1 MFDLPV
7 GDESWEARRLEA
19 LARSMVDG
27 LAVWSRELAR
37 PHDERSPTL
46 LKHEEQRSRRMADVW
61 ETEIDHPWVRGPL
74 NMAQVTLACGLGL
87 EARMTDF
94 RWRDSRPKLSA
105 WFSQVAARPSFAA
118 TAPPGA
124 APPAAR

>member
-1 MFDLPV
+1 MKLYI
-7 GDESWEARRLEA
+7 
-19 LARSMVDG
+19 
-27 LAVWSRELAR
+27 WSRELAR

-46 LKHEEQRSRRMADVW
+46 LKHEAQRSERMADLW
-61 ETEIDHPWVRGPL
+61 EAAIDHPWMRAPL
-74 NMAQVTLACGLGL
+74 NMAQITRACGLGL
-87 EARMTDF
+87 EARMPDF
-94 RWRDSRPKLSA
+94 RWRDGPPKLSG